1 MTNKKIIAGNILNLT
16 DARYFAAQ
24 EVDYLL
30 FDLDDVD
37 IQTIINIKEWVSGP
51 EILLSLSGISLNL
64 IEEAII
70 RVSPKAI
77 GGIKEILDS
86 LNYLKAHTQ
95 VFHIEQ
101 DEEEVIIWD
110 QDIYSSNL
118 EKAMKNNLTGIIL
131 KGGDESEVG
140 VKSFNELDDIFE
152 SIRNNRQ

>member
-77 GGIKEILDS
+77 GGNKEILDS

-131 KGGDESEVG
+131 KGGDESDVG

>member
-77 GGIKEILDS
+77 GGNKEIRDS

-131 KGGDESEVG
+131 KGGDESDVG

>member
-131 KGGDESEVG
+131 KGGDESDVG